1 MQKWKIKAIVQK
13 IISYLPYK
21 HRINYLFQKY
31 VTKGVILNDEYLEIK
46 LRLVHYHIKYFRK
59 YYKRDK
65 PRRLNNQ
72 RGKSKFV
79 CFELGSGWYP
89 IIPVSMYLTGAGKI
103 ISLDILPW
111 MTKKTIIK
119 TIKKFQEWRE
129 TIDNDSDVNKLEKY
143 LKYID
148 EDRWKKLAQII
159 EKAEKLN
166 LKDICQEINLELQ
179 IKDVR
184 NTDYEEQSIDL
195 ICSNNTFEHIYPEV
209 LRGILKEFRR
219 LIKPNG
225 VMIHFIDMSDHFAH
239 FDKSITIYNFLKYS
253 DRQWRIIDNSIQRQ
267 NRMRFRDYKQMYR
280 ELEIP
285 VTEED
290 YISGDIKKLEEINLD
305 GKFKKYSKEELAI
318 SHGYLITLGT

>member
-31 VTKGVILNDEYLEIK
+31 VTKGVILNDEYLELK
-46 LRLVHYHIKYFRK
+46 LRLVHNHIKYFRK
-59 YYKRDK
+59 YYKRD
-65 PRRLNNQ
+65 
-72 RGKSKFV
+72 KSKFV

-103 ISLDILPW
+103 ISLDILSW

-129 TIDNDSDVNKLEKY
+129 TIDNNSDVNKLEKY

-159 EKAEKLN
+159 EKAKKLN

-209 LRGILKEFRR
+209 LRGILKKFRR

-239 FDKSITIYNFLKYS
+239 FDKSITIYNFLKYN

-290 YISGDIKKLEEINLD
+290 YISGDIKKLEEIILD

-318 SHGYLITLGT
+318 SHGYLISLVH